1 MIPRPN
7 SIYSNTDHSNTGTS
21 QPFLASS
28 ANHHDVV
35 ERQGGSKTSK
45 CKCQTNC
52 IVRGLESYFQ
62 WHGRFIGK
70 HPVFVIC
77 LCFAFLLASF
87 AGFPYYRKEE
97 RRIKLWSSDKTP
109 SRLNHEFLHEYFPSD
124 FRFANV
130 IVEADNVLDPAAI
143 QAMFQMRKKISEIKT
158 NYGDTLRTKCA
169 KMPVVKTPNFL
180 SFIFGKRRKRRVA
193 DDFFTSDYES
203 NFFSDSFEHEMEEEE
218 DNSGFDKDDIS
229 YPERLSVEAYPEPYC
244 NIVDSMEE
252 TCFESSVLELWGD
265 NGEYESTEKRLES
278 LSLIDILDTINNKNR
293 SGIFL
298 IKKNFTHMLGG
309 ITRDPITK
317 EIVGAKATRMFW
329 FLKMNIAEARKSP
342 VEGQGVI
349 VDKKTME
356 FEKEMLDI
364 LLNDTGLPEG
374 LKISPHVSRSFF
386 DIAGPTILGDVKILG
401 IGYSIVFFYVL
412 LMLGKFDWVG
422 VRVYLAIAGIIS
434 VVFGIVFSIGICS
447 AMGFFWSPMHSI
459 LPFLL
464 LGIGIDDMFI
474 IIQCWNTLNPYEKA
488 SSSVDKFGYTMRHA
502 GVAITVTSLTDIVA
516 FGIGGTSELPALRS
530 FCIFSAVGIAAI
542 YYFQVTFFVAWM
554 VFDEKRISSGRNGC
568 CPCIEVKKVKKNT
581 EEIMEDMEVESLSIM
596 SKIFRFYASHLK
608 FKPVKFLIILIT
620 MGFTSLGA
628 YGNYLIEQ
636 KFDPIWFIPPHTYL
650 SDWFEANTKWFS
662 DKGGFF
668 VNVYVYEVDL
678 SVDLMELERIIRA
691 IESQSDIID
700 SVNSWTTNYIKY
712 VDTHGL
718 AEGTLYERITQFLH
732 SPMGLQYKRNFLTV
746 NGTADFDCGKSST
759 GFFNSN
765 ESIWYFNFN
774 YKVLESDSKI
784 KISAMNRIKD
794 ILNSANLTSSG
805 RIFPLSQ
812 GYSMWE
818 TDEIIGYELYKNII
832 FAFVAV
838 FIMTWIVIS
847 NFVASFLVLFAVMLT
862 VLDVSGIMHFWGL
875 TIDTVSCNFLIIS
888 IGLCVDYSTH
898 VAHRFLIEAEGSR
911 DQRIVK
917 ALTNIGPAVMNGG
930 ISTFLA
936 FCLLCGSSSHV
947 FITFFK
953 VFFLVVTFG
962 LFHGLVFLPVILSL
976 IGPISYGSDTV
987 DRSQSV
993 IISDN
998 KQDSINLVSPS
1009 KLKDSVDKE

>member
-1 MIPRPN
+1 
-7 SIYSNTDHSNTGTS
+7 
-21 QPFLASS
+21 
-28 ANHHDVV
+28 
-35 ERQGGSKTSK
+35 
-45 CKCQTNC
+45 
-52 IVRGLESYFQ
+52 
-62 WHGRFIGK
+62 
-70 HPVFVIC
+70 
-77 LCFAFLLASF
+77 
-87 AGFPYYRKEE
+87 
-97 RRIKLWSSDKTP
+97 
-109 SRLNHEFLHEYFPSD
+109 
-124 FRFANV
+124 
-130 IVEADNVLDPAAI
+130 
-143 QAMFQMRKKISEIKT
+143 
-158 NYGDTLRTKCA
+158 
-169 KMPVVKTPNFL
+169 
-180 SFIFGKRRKRRVA
+180 
-193 DDFFTSDYES
+193 
-203 NFFSDSFEHEMEEEE
+203 
-218 DNSGFDKDDIS
+218 
-229 YPERLSVEAYPEPYC
+229 
-244 NIVDSMEE
+244 
-252 TCFESSVLELWGD
+252 
-265 NGEYESTEKRLES
+265 
-278 LSLIDILDTINNKNR
+278 
-293 SGIFL
+293 
-298 IKKNFTHMLGG
+298 
-309 ITRDPITK
+309 
-317 EIVGAKATRMFW
+317 
-329 FLKMNIAEARKSP
+329 
-342 VEGQGVI
+342 
-349 VDKKTME
+349 
-356 FEKEMLDI
+356 MLDI

-447 AMGFFWSPMHSI
+447 AMGFFFWSPMHSI

-628 YGNYLIEQ
+628 YG
-636 KFDPIWFIPPHTYL
+636 
-650 SDWFEANTKWFS
+650 
-662 DKGGFF
+662 GFF

-784 KISAMNRIKD
+784 KISAMNRIKRYTQFCKSYIQRAD
-794 ILNSANLTSSG
+794 ISPESRLL
-805 RIFPLSQ
+805 
-812 GYSMWE
+812 
-818 TDEIIGYELYKNII
+818 
-832 FAFVAV
+832 
-838 FIMTWIVIS
+838 
-847 NFVASFLVLFAVMLT
+847 
-862 VLDVSGIMHFWGL
+862 
-875 TIDTVSCNFLIIS
+875 
-888 IGLCVDYSTH
+888 H
-898 VAHRFLIEAEGSR
+898 VGNR
-911 DQRIVK
+911 
-917 ALTNIGPAVMNGG
+917 
-930 ISTFLA
+930 
-936 FCLLCGSSSHV
+936 
-947 FITFFK
+947 
-953 VFFLVVTFG
+953 
-962 LFHGLVFLPVILSL
+962 
-976 IGPISYGSDTV
+976 
-987 DRSQSV
+987 
-993 IISDN
+993 
-998 KQDSINLVSPS
+998 
-1009 KLKDSVDKE
+1009 